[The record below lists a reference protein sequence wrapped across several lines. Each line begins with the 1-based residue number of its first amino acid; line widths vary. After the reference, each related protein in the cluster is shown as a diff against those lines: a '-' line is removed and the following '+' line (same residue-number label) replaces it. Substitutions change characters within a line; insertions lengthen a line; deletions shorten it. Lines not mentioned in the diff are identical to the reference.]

1 MMLFGTLTQ
10 TRHYHT
16 HRVLKNQALKKVIKM
31 KRLPLYLVSLDVEL
45 MKGILCN
52 FGPIFII
59 FYGLAAIRCGT

>member
-31 KRLPLYLVSLDVEL
+31 KRLPLYLVSLAVEL
-45 MKGILCN
+45 MKGMLYN